1 MDPKQ
6 QLAALTSTLRS
17 ARRVAPSAL
26 AAALLVLAPVV
37 SHAQELPSTPLQLQF
52 PLPVAPI
59 PLHPIATA
67 QEPAASFLK
76 GRFLLGVNVT
86 HSLTP
91 DRDLGSH
98 WSVSPVIRN
107 TPRRLGWG
115 PSFGFSGFTG
125 DIVAPVDGQNT
136 TVGEIRIRTLMGGIS
151 YSIGEG
157 PLRTSFSLVG
167 GYAFT
172 SAKVTAALPSGT
184 AASIDITDAWVVR
197 PNVGFTYALTRRLA
211 VVGSVGY
218 VYTTPTI
225 TVNVNQQDQA
235 PRRFSGT
242 FRSDHVS
249 VTVGTAVSIF

>member
-1 MDPKQ
+1 MYPKY
-6 QLAALTSTLRS
+6 LAARTSALLLAGRS
-17 ARRVAPSAL
+17 ALGAL

-37 SHAQELPSTPLQLQF
+37 SHAQDLSSTPFQEQL
-52 PLPVAPI
+52 PLPVAPMQ
-59 PLHPIATA
+59 LHPIAAA
-67 QEPAASFLK
+67 QEPAGSFLK
-76 GRFLLGVNVT
+76 GRFLLGVNLT
-86 HSLTP
+86 YSLTP
-91 DRDLGSH
+91 DQDLGSH

-115 PSFGFSGFTG
+115 PSFGFSGFKG
-125 DIVAPVDGQNT
+125 DIVAPVSGQST
-136 TVGEIRIRTLMGGIS
+136 TIGEIRIRPLMGGIS

-172 SAKVTAALPSGT
+172 SAEVTTALPSGT

-211 VVGSVGY
+211 IIGSVGY

-225 TVNVNQQDQA
+225 TVTVNQQDQA